1 MALGT
6 MSNGM
11 VGIFRESIVFNMVL
25 PCILLIIFTATL
37 IRSTFG
43 FGEALVAVPLLALFI
58 PVTVATPLAT
68 LLSVT
73 IGGIVILQDWRR
85 IHLRSAS
92 WLIGATIF
100 GIPIGLLLLTSG
112 HPISVKVVLALT
124 IIGFSLYS
132 LLASRRII
140 LQQDDIRLLLV
151 CGFAA
156 GILGGAYGMN
166 GPPLAIYGA
175 MRQWTAQH
183 FRATLQAYFLPAS
196 LIALAGYWWAGLW
209 VPAVTHYYLVSLPVA
224 VPAIFLGRF
233 LNHRMEREGFVKYV
247 YFGLVAVGLLLLAEA
262 VHGKL

>member
-1 MALGT
+1 MNMAL
-6 MSNGM
+6 SY
-11 VGIFRESIVFNMVL
+11 V
-25 PCILLIIFTATL
+25 LLIIFIATL
-37 IRSTFG
+37 IRSTLG

-58 PVTVATPLAT
+58 PITVATPLAT

-73 IGGIVILQDWRR
+73 IGAVVVIQDWRQ

-100 GIPIGLLLLTSG
+100 GIPIGLLLLTSS
-112 HPISVKVVLALT
+112 HPTAIKIVLALT

-132 LLASRRII
+132 LLRSRRIV
-140 LQQDDIRLLLV
+140 LQQDHTGLLLV

-196 LIALAGYWWAGLW
+196 LIALVGYWWAGLW
-209 VPAVTHYYLVSLPVA
+209 VPTVTHYYLVSLPVA

-233 LNHRMEREGFVKYV
+233 LNHRMEREVFVKYV
-247 YFGLVAVGLLLLAEA
+247 YVGLVAVGLLLLFEA
-262 VHGKL
+262 VHGRL